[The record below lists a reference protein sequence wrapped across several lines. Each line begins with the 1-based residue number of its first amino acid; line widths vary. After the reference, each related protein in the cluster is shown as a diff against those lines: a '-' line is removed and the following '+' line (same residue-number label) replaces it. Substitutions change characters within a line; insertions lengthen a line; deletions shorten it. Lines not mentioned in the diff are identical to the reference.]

1 MSNLY
6 PQGTCERVTVVTLS
20 FIDSEATVD
29 RVTELLSHILTC
41 FVGLL
46 LFVVMFKSLALTK

>member
-6 PQGTCERVTVVTLS
+6 PQGTCERVTAVTLS

-46 LFVVMFKSLALTK
+46 LLLLFFS